1 MASIKLKGDTSGEV
15 TIQAPSVAGTNT
27 LTLPATSSTL
37 ATQNSLGVRNL
48 IINGDMRINQRGNYS
63 TTVNGTGVFY
73 SVDRWLGRGKAS
85 AGVFNILANSS
96 LGEQPDRFTNHV
108 VLDVTTA
115 STPTSNDSY
124 SFQQFIEGY
133 NISKLN
139 WGTSA
144 AKSITL
150 SFWAKSTLTGTFGG
164 SVANGDYNRFNPFSY
179 TISAANTWEYK
190 TVTITGDTSGSWST
204 TNGNSMRVI
213 FSIGAGSGRLGT
225 AGTWTSSVLEGV
237 TGQTNHIATNG
248 SNLRI
253 TGVQIEEGTSATPF
267 EHLQFG
273 QQLALCQRYYEVIAD
288 GSVSQVQTFGIG
300 HGYKSDQINWFYQF
314 KVSKRTEA
322 FTLEVV
328 STSTGYRARN
338 NSTNKYS
345 TTLGMSANLQS
356 INQIEGYMTAI
367 SGITEQSCWSV
378 LLNQPSSKI
387 AVSAEL

>member
-85 AGVFNILANSS
+85 AGVFNILATAENSN
-96 LGEQPDRFTNHV
+96 GFANHV

-190 TVTITGDTSGSWST
+190 TVTITGDTSGSWDT

-273 QQLALCQRYYEVIAD
+273 QQLALCQRYYEKSYDINTAPATNATKGLELVAGTIDAN
-288 GSVSQVQTFGIG
+288 QNFYQTVRFAVPKRANPSINF
-300 HGYKSDQINWFYQF
+300 YKSDGTANTWRYDRSGASNQSGTPSVGDNGDSSFYM
-314 KVSKRTEA
+314 RIP
-322 FTLEVV
+322 
-328 STSTGYRARN
+328 STGA
-338 NSTNKYS
+338 TWVVA
-345 TTLGMSANLQS
+345 TMSGQWTAN
-356 INQIEGYMTAI
+356 
-367 SGITEQSCWSV
+367 
-378 LLNQPSSKI
+378 
-387 AVSAEL
+387 AEL

>member
-273 QQLALCQRYYEVIAD
+273 QQLALCQRYYEKSYDINTAPATNATKGLELVAGTIDAN
-288 GSVSQVQTFGIG
+288 QNFYQTVRFAVPKRANPSINF
-300 HGYKSDQINWFYQF
+300 YKSDGTANTWRYDRSGASNQSGTPSVGDNGDSSFYM
-314 KVSKRTEA
+314 RIP
-322 FTLEVV
+322 
-328 STSTGYRARN
+328 STGA
-338 NSTNKYS
+338 TWVVA
-345 TTLGMSANLQS
+345 TMSGQWTAN
-356 INQIEGYMTAI
+356 
-367 SGITEQSCWSV
+367 
-378 LLNQPSSKI
+378 
-387 AVSAEL
+387 AEL

>member
-273 QQLALCQRYYEVIAD
+273 QQLALCQRYYEKSYDINTAPATNATKGLELVAGTID
-288 GSVSQVQTFGIG
+288 GNQNFYQTVRFAVPKRANPSINF
-300 HGYKSDQINWFYQF
+300 YKSDGTANTWRYDRSGASNQSGTPSVGDNGDSSFYM
-314 KVSKRTEA
+314 RIP
-322 FTLEVV
+322 
-328 STSTGYRARN
+328 STGA
-338 NSTNKYS
+338 TWVVA
-345 TTLGMSANLQS
+345 TMSGQWTAN
-356 INQIEGYMTAI
+356 
-367 SGITEQSCWSV
+367 
-378 LLNQPSSKI
+378 
-387 AVSAEL
+387 AEL

>member
-190 TVTITGDTSGSWST
+190 TVTITGDTSGSWDT

-273 QQLALCQRYYEVIAD
+273 QQLALCQRYYEKSYDINTAPATNATKGLELVAGTTD
-288 GSVSQVQTFGIG
+288 GNQNFYQTVRFAVPKRANPSINF
-300 HGYKSDQINWFYQF
+300 YKSDGTANTWRYDRSGASNQSGTPSVGDNGDSSFYM
-314 KVSKRTEA
+314 RIP
-322 FTLEVV
+322 
-328 STSTGYRARN
+328 STGA
-338 NSTNKYS
+338 TWVVA
-345 TTLGMSANLQS
+345 TMSGQWTAN
-356 INQIEGYMTAI
+356 
-367 SGITEQSCWSV
+367 
-378 LLNQPSSKI
+378 
-387 AVSAEL
+387 AEL

>member
-15 TIQAPSVAGTNT
+15 TIQAPAVAGTTT
-27 LTLPATSSTL
+27 LNLPATSSTL

-190 TVTITGDTSGSWST
+190 TVTITGDTSGSWDT

-273 QQLALCQRYYEVIAD
+273 QQLALCQRYYEKSYDINTAPATNATKGLELVAGTIDAN
-288 GSVSQVQTFGIG
+288 QNFYQTVRFAVPKRANPSINF
-300 HGYKSDQINWFYQF
+300 YKSDGTANTWRYDRSGASNQSGTPSVGDNGDSSFYM
-314 KVSKRTEA
+314 RIP
-322 FTLEVV
+322 
-328 STSTGYRARN
+328 STGA
-338 NSTNKYS
+338 TWVVA
-345 TTLGMSANLQS
+345 TMSGQWTAN
-356 INQIEGYMTAI
+356 
-367 SGITEQSCWSV
+367 
-378 LLNQPSSKI
+378 
-387 AVSAEL
+387 AEL

>member
-273 QQLALCQRYYEVIAD
+273 QQLALCQRYYEKSYDINTAPATNATKGLELVAGTTD
-288 GSVSQVQTFGIG
+288 GNQNFYQTVRFAVPKRANPSINF
-300 HGYKSDQINWFYQF
+300 YKSDGTANTWRYDRSGASNQSGTPSVGDNGDSSFYM
-314 KVSKRTEA
+314 RIP
-322 FTLEVV
+322 
-328 STSTGYRARN
+328 STGA
-338 NSTNKYS
+338 TWVVA
-345 TTLGMSANLQS
+345 TMDGHWTAN
-356 INQIEGYMTAI
+356 
-367 SGITEQSCWSV
+367 
-378 LLNQPSSKI
+378 
-387 AVSAEL
+387 AEL